1 MKRSI
6 KKKRLYAI
14 DDGLGLITPTGRR
27 AHERADINLRQW
39 ARGYLYHDRREIM
52 GDTGNGG
59 GSSLGRDVKRNN
71 KDNNV
76 FDDALIE
83 VDDSRY
89 VALNAVVLR
98 LPQSA
103 RAAIHLHYVER
114 DGEPARAFIQRKG
127 LGKTKYYEDL
137 SEAKQAFIAWGGINN

>member
-1 MKRSI
+1 MNSALKNKMR
-6 KKKRLYAI
+6 YALES
-14 DDGLGLITPTGRR
+14 DLGLIRPTGRR
-27 AHERADINLRQW
+27 AHQIADINLRQW
-39 ARGYLYHDRREIM
+39 ARGYVYHDRREIK

-76 FDDALIE
+76 FDSYVLE

-89 VALNAVVLR
+89 RALNAVVLK
-98 LPQSA
+98 LSKSS
-103 RAAIHLHYVER
+103 RAAINQHYIDR
-114 DGEPARAFIQRKG
+114 DGEPAREFIRRKG

-137 SEAKQAFIAWGGINN
+137 SQAKHEFIAWGGIN